1 MSLCTRFKTKLAPFL
16 IIPFISG
23 ALAAATWLMM
33 NGLGFQIQMMQL
45 ATAGV
50 FLVCGGLLTFYV
62 VRCIN
67 RNYCAPQQPA
77 EYA

>member
-1 MSLCTRFKTKLAPFL
+1 MSLCTRFKTKFAPFL

-33 NGLGFQIQMMQL
+33 NGLGFRTEVMQI

-50 FLVCGGLLTFYV
+50 FLGIGALLTFYV

-67 RNYCAPQQPA
+67 RTYCNNQPA
-77 EYA
+77 S